1 VASAIVNLTDS
12 ELRALE
18 RLAVQRQTTVASLL
32 REGVWRVI
40 GSEPQPD
47 DDEQRA
53 RALSIVGRFHSGLG
67 DLSTEHDRYF
77 AEDAGR

>member
-1 VASAIVNLTDS
+1 VS
-12 ELRALE
+12 
-18 RLAVQRQTTVASLL
+18 
-32 REGVWRVI
+32 VWRLI
-40 GSEPQPD
+40 GSEPLQG

-53 RALSIVGRFHSGLG
+53 KALSIVGRFHSGLG